1 MLAAHQQVEVLGRR
15 PDLVVELVDVRFAVP
30 ADHHLR
36 LGHLPR
42 PLTGD
47 LQRPGP
53 ASALLRIEQL
63 LIAAGLTCAHNL
75 VTTVNTPLSTSA
87 SAHLGRVRAGRRRG
101 RRLPAWK
108 PGMGNCVPRPDP
120 NGSPGGTPG
129 ELAGGTPALLYR
141 KVRP

>member
-15 PDLVVELVDVRFAVP
+15 PDLVVELVDVRFGVP
-30 ADHHLR
+30 ADHHMR

-47 LQRPGP
+47 LQRPD
-53 ASALLRIEQL
+53 ASSALLLIERL
-63 LIAAGLTCAHNL
+63 LNAVNLTCKNNL

-101 RRLPAWK
+101 RRLPACK
-108 PGMGNCVPRPDP
+108 PGMGNCGPRPDP
-120 NGSPGGTPG
+120 EGSPGGTPG

-141 KVRP
+141 KVRS